1 MGEGP
6 LANRKVVLVR
16 LCKTENG
23 WRRYPAVIGKNG
35 RVKPGF
41 VTVGGQEREYT
52 EGRYQLRT
60 YEGSR
65 MVYRDAG
72 ENAASALTAQTKA
85 EHLLEARAAAKA
97 AGVKVEEDAPGR
109 LSLARELNR
118 FVQAAQDRGSVRAA
132 EAYRQAGD
140 DFLKI
145 IGRVYADEVTP
156 DDLLRHQR
164 ELRKRGQAP
173 RTIHNR
179 HVCIVAFLKYLK
191 LDAKALAPVAPKY
204 EKKLPQTYSAE
215 ELKAFFASLK
225 DKHLRIIFE
234 LLLKTGL
241 REREAVF
248 LFWENIDLVQGVL
261 KVRSKPDLGF
271 RIKDAEERDIPIP
284 ADLLT
289 RLKAYR
295 KQHPNIRFVTG
306 TRTDNPNGKLLRTLK
321 RLVNAA
327 GLNCGKCEGCIE
339 HKECERWWLHKFRST
354 CITSLLRS
362 GMDLRT
368 VMKFSGHS
376 DLASVMRYLAPA
388 EDEAIKAQV
397 NAVKWM

>member
-1 MGEGP
+1 M
-6 LANRKVVLVR
+6 ANRKVVLVR
-16 LCKTENG
+16 LCKTESG
-23 WRRYPAVIGKNG
+23 WRRYPAVMGKNG

-41 VTVGGQEREYT
+41 VTVGGQEREFPV
-52 EGRYQLRT
+52 GRYQLRT

-72 ENAASALTAQTKA
+72 ENAGAAMTARTKT
-85 EHLLEARAAAKA
+85 EHLLEAKAAAKE
-97 AGVKVEEDAPGR
+97 AGVKIEDHAPGR
-109 LSLARELNR
+109 LSLSRELNR
-118 FVQAAQDRGSVRAA
+118 FVQAAEDRGSVRAA

-145 IGRVYADEVTP
+145 IGHTYADEITA

-164 ELRKRGQAP
+164 ALRKRGQAA

-179 HVCIVAFLKYLK
+179 HVCIVAFLKYLG
-191 LDAKALAPVAPKY
+191 LDAKVLAPASPKY

-225 DKHLRIIFE
+225 DEHLRITFE
-234 LLLKTGL
+234 LFLKTGL

-248 LFWENIDLVQGVL
+248 LYWDNIDLENGIL
-261 KVRSKPDLGF
+261 KVRSKPELDF
-271 RIKDAEERDIPIP
+271 RIKDAEERDVPIP
-284 ADLLT
+284 ADLLK

-295 KQHPNIRFVTG
+295 RRHPNTRFVTG
-306 TRTDNPNGKLLRTLK
+306 TRTDRPNGKLLRTLK

-327 GLNCGKCEGCIE
+327 GLNCGKCQGCKE
-339 HKECERWWLHKFRST
+339 HKECERWWLHKFRSS

-388 EDEAIKAQV
+388 ADEAIKAQV